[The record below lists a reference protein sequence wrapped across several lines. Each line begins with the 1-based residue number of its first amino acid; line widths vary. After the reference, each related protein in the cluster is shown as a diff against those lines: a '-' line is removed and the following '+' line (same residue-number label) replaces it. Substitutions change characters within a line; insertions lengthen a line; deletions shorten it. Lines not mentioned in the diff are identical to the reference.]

1 MIIEPP
7 EGFVPF
13 DLETP
18 FGKLRLPD
26 RHCLVCLSTWGFFSC
41 TVCCLTR
48 NIMHAAKGPLDEYQE
63 DIQRLIEEQRRNED
77 G

>member
-7 EGFVPF
+7 ENFTPF

-18 FGKLRLPD
+18 FGRLTLPD
-26 RHCLVCLSTWGFFSC
+26 RKCLVCLKSWGFFSC

-48 NIMHAAKGPLDEYQE
+48 NIMHAAEGPLNEYLE
-63 DIQRLIEEQRRNED
+63 DIQRMIEEQKEE
-77 G
+77 